1 MAQGGGREEATSSG
15 RRIGVGATDGSGR
28 RGAPERREMRKRG
41 GATRGGFGATAT
53 HQQAEEEGGGSG
65 GQVDAGDDEAERGT
79 ARRLAEKME
88 ATGQMLTGNARQM
101 GMTTTMAT
109 AGRGGRKRIRG
120 CSPAARQRQPAGRRL
135 RQRRTPARRR
145 V

>member
-1 MAQGGGREEATSSG
+1 MQSGGVLA
-15 RRIGVGATDGSGR
+15 
-28 RGAPERREMRKRG
+28 

-53 HQQAEEEGGGSG
+53 HQQAKEEGGGYG
-65 GQVDAGDDEAERGT
+65 GQVDASDDEAERGT

-101 GMTTTMAT
+101 GMTTTTVT

-135 RQRRTPARRR
+135 RQRRTPARR
-145 V
+145 